1 MAYPSVVY
9 WAATRH
15 PWSCVWF
22 VLPLLLVYEVGL
34 HLQGP
39 TPAEAL
45 RNGADVWLR
54 SALAGLGLSPL
65 YAPPVLLVVILLTWS
80 MLYRENRPGDH
91 LGVWIGMIVESV
103 VFAVALYGL
112 SRGILP
118 LLQTLGKVFET
129 RPAVL
134 AWNGVLG
141 AATTPSQPE
150 PAVTHLVRYL
160 GAGIY
165 EETLFRL
172 VLFSGLL
179 AAFNLIELPRW
190 WGLALAGVVSAL
202 LFAGAHNIGPQGEP
216 FHVCVFLFRTLAG
229 LYFAWLYCIRGF
241 GIAVGTHAG
250 YDVLVG
256 ILMRGTS

>member
-103 VFAVALYGL
+103 LFAVVLYGL
-112 SRGILP
+112 SQGVLP
-118 LLQTLGKVFET
+118 LLQALGGVFET
-129 RPAVL
+129 RPTALAVACGFPLNGKAACSGVL
-134 AWNGVLG
+134 AV
-141 AATTPSQPE
+141 AMSATQPE
-150 PAVTHLVRYL
+150 PAMTHLVRYL

-165 EETLFRL
+165 EET
-172 VLFSGLL
+172 
-179 AAFNLIELPRW
+179 
-190 WGLALAGVVSAL
+190 
-202 LFAGAHNIGPQGEP
+202 
-216 FHVCVFLFRTLAG
+216 
-229 LYFAWLYCIRGF
+229 
-241 GIAVGTHAG
+241 
-250 YDVLVG
+250 
-256 ILMRGTS
+256 